1 MTTNLDWLTAPL
13 EEKEEFEPTFSL
25 PEGGGNFRVGQTGEW
40 HLGALYTYLLQGT
53 NLDQL
58 GIEYDGKRS
67 NPNSD
72 WESYYWLPDN
82 REKAIEAKEQ
92 INQKYDPSMVWQF
105 TMPTASMLGWNK
117 TDSTPQQTLGE
128 KIQFDIPLVGW
139 GSEKRFEFQLIM
151 LPSIVQA
158 MALQQKWITDV
169 IYDYN
174 DLPMD
179 KGKDKQTGEDKNVQI
194 TPELEK
200 YYFGDEGKLLLARK
214 ELWKALG
221 EESHES
227 YTLAKGKKFCAMSP
241 KLSRI
246 LQIVYKPNVSAWM
259 RVARCLDPRVAAKKN
274 DYQNRAH
281 VCLDFFMSEE
291 EARKSVGDT
300 SVNDGLPSIPKLWG
314 NLPKADFQEQLT
326 SFLTTK
332 KYQGT
337 HPKMKGKA
345 LITLDQETI
354 LKQME
359 SMEDLSELGLD
370 EIENPLSQ
378 VEPWLPII
386 LNGA

>member
-13 EEKEEFEPTFSL
+13 EEKEEFEPAFDL
-25 PEGGGNFRVGQTGEW
+25 PEGGGAFKTGQTGEW

-53 NLDQL
+53 DLDQL

-105 TMPTASMLGWNK
+105 TMPTNTMLGFNSKDK
-117 TDSTPQQTLGE
+117 TAQEVFGE

-151 LPSIVQA
+151 LPSVVQA

-179 KGKDKQTGEDKNVQI
+179 KGKDKSTGEDKNVVI

-200 YYFGDEGKLLLARK
+200 YYFGEEGRLILARK

-221 EESHES
+221 EETHES
-227 YTLAKGKKFCAMSP
+227 YTLAKGKKFAASGP
-241 KLSRI
+241 KLTRI
-246 LQIVYKPNVSAWM
+246 LQVVYRPNVSAWM
-259 RVARCLDPRVAAKKN
+259 TIARCLDPRMEAKNKN
-274 DYQNRAH
+274 TQKQLRTH

-314 NLPKADFQEQLT
+314 NSPKADFVEQLKD
-326 SFLTTK
+326 FLTEQ
-332 KYQGT
+332 KYVGS
-337 HPKMKGKA
+337 HPKMKGKS
-345 LITLDQETI
+345 LISLDVETLT
-354 LKQME
+354 KQLE
-359 SMEDLSELGLD
+359 GRDLEATGAEYGELL
-370 EIENPLSQ
+370 
-378 VEPWLPII
+378 PWLPIV
-386 LNGA
+386 LNGK